1 MSEQKIA
8 LEYLER
14 HADDLDR
21 QIRDLDRQKEELADK
36 RDAVRKAALLLRGED
51 NTPEVGAAPGVPQ
64 SVRPQP
70 FAGLEV
76 DYSGAHNLLSRL
88 RCVGRAAPDGIL
100 WVGPVA
106 QLLIA
111 DGVSSAKFNNL
122 RRSVDKLF
130 RVHECFEYVR
140 PGTYRYHDAPPERAS
155 IAT

>member
-70 FAGLEV
+70 FAG
-76 DYSGAHNLLSRL
+76 SL
-88 RCVGRAAPDGIL
+88 RVIPHHVVKTL
-100 WVGPVA
+100 H
-106 QLLIA
+106 
-111 DGVSSAKFNNL
+111 F
-122 RRSVDKLF
+122 
-130 RVHECFEYVR
+130 
-140 PGTYRYHDAPPERAS
+140 
-155 IAT
+155 IATMLGRKKIKNVRINCRFYFA